1 MLEARQP
8 GIDLVIPETPSG
20 LEPLCAV
27 YAQSCLAPI
36 ENRLKRSDYRIRQFF
51 NRVRVK
57 RVSTKRLLT
66 IDPDLRSFKNVN
78 TPEDLADVVQ
88 WKGAV

>member
-1 MLEARQP
+1 MRWSSHP
-8 GIDLVIPETPSG
+8 IETPSG

-27 YAQSCLAPI
+27 YTQRCLGPI
-36 ENRLKRSDYRIRQFF
+36 ENRLKRGDYRIRRFF

-66 IDPDLRSFKNVN
+66 VDPDLRSFKNVN
-78 TPEDLADVVQ
+78 TPQDLDEVAQ
-88 WKGAV
+88 WI